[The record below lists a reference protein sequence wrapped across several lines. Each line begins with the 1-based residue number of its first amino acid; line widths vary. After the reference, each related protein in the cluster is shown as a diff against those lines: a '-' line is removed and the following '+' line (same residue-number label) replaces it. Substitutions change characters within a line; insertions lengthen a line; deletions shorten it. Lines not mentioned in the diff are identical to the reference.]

1 VNVEETRWWS
11 KLALVSGILAVVLL
25 FASPLGYKYGLADLM
40 PSFASLLLAL
50 AIAILVLIGGT
61 IMAIIAHRSG
71 MQPDRNMLLIAMVIS
86 LGPLMAMGPTMLKTG
101 SVPAIHDISTD
112 TQTPPSFDVVV
123 GLRADA
129 PNSLEYGAGL
139 ESAAA
144 LARMQQEAY
153 PQIKTLTVSLT
164 PSEAVARAAAVLAEQ
179 GMEVVNESVDDGRVE
194 AVFTSFWFGFK
205 DDVVVRITPA
215 EAGSA
220 IDIRSI
226 SRVGVSDIGANAAR
240 IERLLTAF

>member
-1 VNVEETRWWS
+1 VEETSWWS
-11 KLALVSGILAVVLL
+11 KLALVSSILAVVLL
-25 FASPLGYKYGLADLM
+25 FASPLGYKYGIADLM

-50 AIAILVLIGGT
+50 AISVLVLVGGVV
-61 IMAIIAHRSG
+61 MAIVAQRSG

-86 LGPLMAMGPTMLKTG
+86 LGPLLAMGPTMIKAR
-101 SVPAIHDISTD
+101 SVPAIHDVSTD
-112 TQTPPSFDVVV
+112 TQTPPTFDVVV

-129 PNSLEYGAGL
+129 LNSLEYGAGL
-139 ESAAA
+139 DSAAA
-144 LARMQQEAY
+144 LASMQQKAY
-153 PQIKTLTVSLT
+153 PQIKTLTVNLT

-205 DDVVVRITPA
+205 DDVVVRVKPTDT
-215 EAGSA
+215 GSA

-240 IERLLTAF
+240 IERLLSAF

>member
-1 VNVEETRWWS
+1 MEETSWWS

-25 FASPLGYKYGLADLM
+25 FASPTGYKYGIAALM

-50 AIAILVLIGGT
+50 AIAVLVLVGGV
-61 IMAIIAHRSG
+61 IMVIIAQRNG
-71 MQPDRNMLLIAMVIS
+71 MQPDRNMLLVAMLIS
-86 LGPLMAMGPTMLKTG
+86 LVPLLAMAPTMIKAR

-112 TQTPPSFDVVV
+112 TQTPPTFDVVV

-129 PNSLEYGAGL
+129 ANSLEYGAGL
-139 ESAAA
+139 ESASA
-144 LARMQQEAY
+144 LASMQQKAY
-153 PQIKTLTVSLT
+153 PQIKTLNASLT
-164 PSEAVARAAAVLAEQ
+164 PSEAVARAAAVLTEQ

-205 DDVVVRITPA
+205 DDVVVRVRPT
-215 EAGSA
+215 EMGSA
-220 IDIRSI
+220 IDIRSV

-240 IERLLTAF
+240 IERLITAF